1 MLDIR
6 LLQMIICCFD
16 TLIVEFDIWPDT
28 VKPRYF
34 ESLRKFEQI
43 SDVRD
48 ILHSCQNIVD
58 RNVIIGENGTKI
70 FFF

>member
-1 MLDIR
+1 MSLHKNF
-6 LLQMIICCFD
+6 Q
-16 TLIVEFDIWPDT
+16 VDT

-70 FFF
+70 FFFQIDGSIPRWRC